1 MANSLSI
8 ASAVENW
15 RADGAT
21 HIVDHHEPQYF
32 TIADPPFILAMN
44 ILAVVIG
51 CLSNIVLVLHF
62 MGKLSYLKSQIL
74 NITGWSISGVLLLVG
89 LVLCRQQYLTGTMH
103 LRSVSGLV
111 ATPVGYISCV
121 DLC

>member
-1 MANSLSI
+1 MPGSVRSRFSISPREAIVDSLKVNNRLLEIINSDPASPTFLVWFIIFCYFPIVAACIGPVANSLSI

-44 ILAVVIG
+44 ILAVVI
-51 CLSNIVLVLHF
+51 VTAF
-62 MGKLSYLKSQIL
+62 QIL
-74 NITGWSISGVLLLVG
+74 F
-89 LVLCRQQYLTGTMH
+89 
-103 LRSVSGLV
+103 
-111 ATPVGYISCV
+111 
-121 DLC
+121 